1 MKILKELCSQRT
13 SLQSLLV
20 STMMPYKNI
29 LQGIFARLTSPFEE
43 EMRVSPVDVPLYDLP
58 DFDEITIPR
67 LRGEIAKLVIE
78 TLIASLESDPC
89 QANITYLLCGFDV
102 NSIGTSSLVS
112 IGELVFNLVCFV
124 IFFDFRYC
132 GRIY

>member
-1 MKILKELCSQRT
+1 MKILKELCSQRN

-20 STMMPYKNI
+20 STMMPYKSI

-43 EMRVSPVDVPLYDLP
+43 EMKVSPVDVPLYDLP
-58 DFDEITIPR
+58 DFDEVPMPR
-67 LRGEIAKLVIE
+67 LRGEIAKLAIE

-102 NSIGTSSLVS
+102 NSIGTSSLIS
-112 IGELVFNLVCFV
+112 IGKLPSNLFRFN
-124 IFFDFRYC
+124 I
-132 GRIY
+132 